1 MTTQAYFEDIE
12 KHILTEL
19 DKAEQSISVAVAW
32 FTNANLYNKL
42 CEKRGRGLT
51 IELMLLDDEINRSS
65 SIDFTRLETIGGRVY
80 RVGNIEDGTLMHN
93 KFCIIDHSTV
103 INGSYNW
110 SYKARSNHENIT
122 VSYQAG
128 PLAVQFLNEFGR
140 LKLLYFRSEPDGS
153 DTQNLDPSQVI
164 GRLTL
169 IQNLIQLGDVED
181 VPLQLAKLRPFAH
194 DQNLNEILDAIRARQ
209 YGNALPAIESFIQ
222 RHRQVATYQD
232 PGIAGLRLEG
242 QALEIQLK
250 ALSDEH
256 SDLTRTLHQF
266 QVRHAQELG
275 PLILELLRLRKEQ
288 ASTPEERADAEA
300 DESAYQEDHESLQNE
315 VVHNLTNEEQDDLRR
330 KYRKASKLCHPDA
343 VPIEHQKV
351 AAAWFIALRE
361 AYEQN
366 DTGRVS
372 EILDKLEKGM
382 AFGSRA
388 ESLTELGRL
397 RAWVKDL
404 RSKVEA
410 LLQELLAIKNSET
423 YRTIAAITDWDAYFQ
438 TQKELLLDEQMR
450 VKDER
455 QIH

>member
-51 IELMLLDDEINRSS
+51 IELMLLDDEINRNS
-65 SIDFTRLETIGGRVY
+65 SIDFARLEAIGGRVY
-80 RVGNIEDGTLMHN
+80 RVGNTEDGTLMHN

-153 DTQNLDPSQVI
+153 DTQKLDPSQVI
-164 GRLTL
+164 RRLTL

-222 RHRQVATYQD
+222 RHRQVTTYQD

-250 ALSDEH
+250 ALTDEH

-275 PLILELLRLRKEQ
+275 QLILELLRLRKEQ
-288 ASTPEERADAEA
+288 APTPEEMADAEA
-300 DESAYQEDHESLQNE
+300 DESAYQEDHDSLQNE
-315 VVHNLTNEEQDDLRR
+315 VVHILTTEEQDDIRR
-330 KYRKASKLCHPDA
+330 KYRQASKLCHPDA
-343 VPIEHQKV
+343 VSPEHQNV
-351 AAAWFIALRE
+351 AADWFIALQQ
-361 AYEQN
+361 AYEKN
-366 DTGRVS
+366 DVKRVI
-372 EILDKLEKGM
+372 EILDALEKGI
-382 AFGSRA
+382 AFGSHA
-388 ESLTELGRL
+388 ETISEAERLQSWVEELR
-397 RAWVKDL
+397 R
-404 RSKVEA
+404 KVEA
-410 LLQELLAIKNSET
+410 LLEVLWLIKGSDT
-423 YRTIAAITDWDAYFQ
+423 YRTISAIENMDMYFR
-438 TQKELLLDEQMR
+438 TQKEALSAQLTQI
-450 VKDER
+450 KDGR
-455 QIH
+455 AAL